1 MGLNNA
7 ERQALWRAKR
17 HAEIERLRTVVAEQS
32 EQIAEA
38 RREMKIA
45 ALERENATLKMAL
58 AHERKEHAAAKT
70 RAAMTTA
77 AFEETVEAQATIDG
91 LLQRVRD
98 LEEKLVYER
107 LRKPATA
114 KDKPSPP
121 PDKEIAGLKEV
132 NKELRIKLREMHGW
146 YEEES
151 RRKGI
156 MPFMTYGKLMKCL
169 HPDSTPTDAER
180 NEACG
185 LLGQWKQDA
194 DRARRKAA

>member
-7 ERQALWRAKR
+7 ERQARWRAKR
-17 HAEIERLRTVVAEQS
+17 NAEIERLRTGLAEQS

-38 RREMKIA
+38 RREMEIA

-58 AHERKEHAAAKT
+58 AHARKEHAAAKT
-70 RAAMTTA
+70 RAAMTAA

-121 PDKEIAGLKEV
+121 PDKEIARLKEV

-169 HPDSTPTDAER
+169 HPDSTPTDAQR
-180 NEACG
+180 AEACG
-185 LLGQWKQDA
+185 LLGQWKQSA
-194 DRARRKAA
+194 DQARHHA